1 MKKLYTAAML
11 VAMCIFSLTA
21 YAQQKEVT
29 GKVSDANGDPL
40 AGVTVI
46 VKGKNRGTT
55 TDAQGNYR
63 ISVDAADALT
73 FSYIGYTDYEE
84 AVGAKSQMNIA
95 MEEAAE
101 QVEQVVVTGYQT
113 ISKERATG
121 SFDIISADQIEK
133 PTGNIASR
141 LIGAAAGLVAT
152 QDAYGNPQFEI
163 RGRTKLTVD
172 PDDVQPLLVVDGFA
186 IEGGFESINP
196 NDVESVTVL
205 KDAAAASIWGAKS
218 ANGVIVITTK
228 NAKRDGE
235 GTTVTVDYS
244 GHLKVSPKM
253 DLDYYLNRAS
263 TNDVIDYEVNN
274 FYKWDAS
281 LWYIDPYSGA
291 DYYDGTSASIS
302 S

>member
-172 PDDVQPLLVVDGFA
+172 PDD
-186 IEGGFESINP
+186 
-196 NDVESVTVL
+196 
-205 KDAAAASIWGAKS
+205 
-218 ANGVIVITTK
+218 
-228 NAKRDGE
+228 
-235 GTTVTVDYS
+235 
-244 GHLKVSPKM
+244 
-253 DLDYYLNRAS
+253 
-263 TNDVIDYEVNN
+263 
-274 FYKWDAS
+274 
-281 LWYIDPYSGA
+281 
-291 DYYDGTSASIS
+291 
-302 S
+302 